1 MHEIAAVVEEERR
14 KARKPLPEILKTE
27 LNQDQRDTLD
37 ELEKFGWELRFVRHD
52 PQQRPL
58 PVIFDS
64 EHAKFAVLEPDGSLN
79 ADVFVI
85 IRRDSKLDA

>member
-1 MHEIAAVVEEERR
+1 MIEDERR
-14 KARKPLPEILKTE
+14 KARKQLPDILKTE
-27 LNQDQRDTLD
+27 LNAAQRETLD

-64 EHAKFAVLEPDGSLN
+64 EHAKFAVLELDGSLN
-79 ADVFVI
+79 SSAFILV
-85 IRRDSKLDA
+85 RR

>member
-1 MHEIAAVVEEERR
+1 MHEIATVAEEERR

-37 ELEKFGWELRFVRHD
+37 DLEKFGWELRFVRHD
-52 PQQRPL
+52 PQQRPV

-64 EHAKFAVLEPDGSLN
+64 EHAKFAVLELDGSLN
-79 ADVFVI
+79 ADAFI
-85 IRRDSKLDA
+85 SIRR

>member
-1 MHEIAAVVEEERR
+1 MHEIATVAEEERR

-27 LNQDQRDTLD
+27 LNQAQRDTLD

-64 EHAKFAVLEPDGSLN
+64 EHAKVAVLELDGSLN
-79 ADVFVI
+79 ADAFVN
-85 IRRDSKLDA
+85 IRR